1 LPAAE
6 NSRLRRAL
14 TWPARRLLDPRVEWT
29 VSEIDDRLGSEQ
41 HTKPPLHDRF
51 DRVQERLEDLDDL
64 GRQMLQALGHQ
75 RARRG
80 GIAVD
85 IARLDPAQAAFLNWA
100 DSPFGYAA
108 QAGLW
113 FNPPVPVE
121 HRPGGVDVLLVN
133 ERIIEQPYVFA
144 AVAAAAGGK
153 PQRVLDVGGAESTV
167 GLSLASLGHDV
178 TIVDPRGCRLA
189 HPQLTAVPARLED
202 LPDDGEEFDIAV
214 VLSAIEH
221 FGLEHYGTPRGVERA
236 DLEALAHIRRRLR
249 PGGTLVL
256 TVPIGTPAVDAFQRT
271 YDLAGVRELVA
282 DWEVRDLTVVRQR
295 DRLTWVRDPPRDD
308 DLRRGV
314 ALVSAS
320 R

>member
-1 LPAAE
+1 LPAADD
-6 NSRLRRAL
+6 SRLRRAL

-29 VSEIDDRLGSEQ
+29 VSEIDDRLGSER
-41 HTKPPLHDRF
+41 HTKPPVHDRF
-51 DRVQERLEDLDDL
+51 DRIQERLDDLDGL
-64 GRQMLQALGHQ
+64 GRQMLQALGHD
-75 RARRG
+75 RTRHG
-80 GIAVD
+80 AVEVD
-85 IARLDPAQAAFLNWA
+85 LAKLGPAQAAFLNWA

-133 ERIIEQPYVFA
+133 ERIVEQPYVFA
-144 AVAAAAGGK
+144 AVAAAAGGA
-153 PQRVLDVGGAESTV
+153 PQRVLDVGGSESTV

-178 TIVDPRGCRLA
+178 TIVDPRGCRLG
-189 HPQLTAVPARLED
+189 HPRLTSVAARLEE
-202 LPDDGEEFDIAV
+202 LPEDGEPFDIAV
-214 VLSAIEH
+214 ALSAIEH

-256 TVPIGTPAVDAFQRT
+256 TVPLGPPSVDAFQRT
-271 YDLAGVRELVA
+271 YDLAGVRQLVA
-282 DWEVRDLTVVRQR
+282 GWEVRDLTVVRQA
-295 DRLTWVRDPPRDD
+295 DRLTWVREPASDE

-314 ALVSAS
+314 ALIHLSV
-320 R
+320 